1 MLWML
6 SLLVLSDRQN
16 EQASNT
22 LQHNLQAQV
31 QQLQQSQQLWLQSQ
45 YYLLSSLA
53 KSPDDNQ
60 NFQSF
65 LWGYYQRNP
74 SIWAVNLV
82 QFNDRGLPLSRSSKP
97 GCLQPD
103 QMLRANFDDFLVPRI
118 SVCRIDDRALL
129 EIAGPVI
136 ADGDAIVLLVSMD
149 YLDFL
154 NEFSSLT
161 DRKLQRVVDT
171 PQGFQFNEFA
181 TVANDDELIRIEIG
195 VPDAVYGEL
204 HLKSQPLS
212 LCQPNPAWSA

>member
-1 MLWML
+1 MKLTISSFSAILVGSLTLLMFLLWML
-6 SLLVLSDRQN
+6 SLLVLADRQN
-16 EQASNT
+16 EQADST
-22 LQHNLQAQV
+22 LQHNLQAQI
-31 QQLQQSQQLWLQSQ
+31 QQLQQNQQLWLQSQ

-82 QFNDRGLPLSRSSKP
+82 KFNDRGLPLSRSSKP

-103 QMLRANFDDFLVPRI
+103 QMLRANFDNFLVPRI
-118 SVCRIDDRALL
+118 SACRIDNKALL

-149 YLDFL
+149 YFDFL
-154 NEFSSLT
+154 NEFSALT
-161 DRKLQRVVDT
+161 GRKLQRVEDT
-171 PQGFQFNEFA
+171 PQGLQFNEFG
-181 TVANDDELIRIEIG
+181 TGANVDE
-195 VPDAVYGEL
+195 
-204 HLKSQPLS
+204 
-212 LCQPNPAWSA
+212 